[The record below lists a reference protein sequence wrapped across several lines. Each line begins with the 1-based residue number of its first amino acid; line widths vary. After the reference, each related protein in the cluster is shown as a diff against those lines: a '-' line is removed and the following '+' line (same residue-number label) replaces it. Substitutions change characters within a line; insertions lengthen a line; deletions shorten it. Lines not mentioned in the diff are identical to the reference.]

1 MEIKIKKSTNE
12 LEQEINKFTFKEG
25 DKQIPFADWYYAKRA
40 EQVQSGSE
48 YDRNFMANGP
58 RPDTRNYPQLTSN
71 FFKELKAGLVY
82 RNGEIAKAERNVS
95 LEITKSNGGRTDEY
109 SMGAG
114 GGYRAIEDAYA
125 GIDEAANKK
134 YNKVPKAPFV
144 TDTNKWTALT
154 IKRLMA
160 KAEEEGYDS
169 IAFSA
174 GIIHANRWNN
184 PGLKTYYDKVLPSV
198 ISKVVGKIDK
208 SSIGTITIPNEGETL
223 YAPSN
228 FNSNTGLY
236 DIRPSELDDFP
247 QLSIKLTPKIKEAV
261 KKGQALFSA
270 SGLAGVGLLAQNK
283 NSEVENDS
291 R

>member
-1 MEIKIKKSTNE
+1 MGT
-12 LEQEINKFTFKEG
+12 
-25 DKQIPFADWYYAKRA
+25 
-40 EQVQSGSE
+40 
-48 YDRNFMANGP
+48 
-58 RPDTRNYPQLTSN
+58 
-71 FFKELKAGLVY
+71 
-82 RNGEIAKAERNVS
+82 
-95 LEITKSNGGRTDEY
+95 GGY
-109 SMGAG
+109 LGIVP
-114 GGYRAIEDAYA
+114 GYRAIEDAYA
-125 GIDEAANKK
+125 GIDEVSKGK

-174 GIIHANRWNN
+174 GIIHDNRWNN

-208 SSIGTITIPNEGETL
+208 SSIGTITIPNEG
-223 YAPSN
+223 
-228 FNSNTGLY
+228 
-236 DIRPSELDDFP
+236 IRPSELDDFP